1 MFMEPM
7 PVPTPAAST
16 SQFLMPLTQDQQ
28 QAVANHLNTRGQAPK
43 CPVCGASNL
52 RVRPELSQ
60 LPIDGRNG
68 RSQTAINVECNYCG
82 YILHFST
89 RVIDI
94 DVGSSGSNDTG
105 P

>member
-1 MFMEPM
+1 
-7 PVPTPAAST
+7 
-16 SQFLMPLTQDQQ
+16 MPLTQDQQ

-52 RVRPELSQ
+52 RVRPEISQ

-68 RSQTAINVECNYCG
+68 TSQPAVNVECNYCG

-94 DVGSSGSNDTG
+94 DVGTSAPNEPES
-105 P
+105 

>member
-1 MFMEPM
+1 
-7 PVPTPAAST
+7 
-16 SQFLMPLTQDQQ
+16 MPLSQDQQ

-52 RVRPELSQ
+52 RVRPELSH
-60 LPIDGRNG
+60 LPADGPG
-68 RSQTAINVECNYCG
+68 KTQPPAVNVECNYCG

-94 DVGSSGSNDTG
+94 NVDSSTQDGSN